1 MFKVVITEESTTM
14 QGTLSERLTGL
25 CCYIE
30 ALKEIGVSENLI
42 RNSINIVLEDEK
54 ENSKVETILDNDEV
68 KIQKINLSNMSK
80 EEAKKLLD
88 KLFD

>member
-1 MFKVVITEESTTM
+1 MFKVVITEERTEM
-14 QGTLSERLTGL
+14 QGTLSERLAGL

-30 ALKEIGVSENLI
+30 ALNKTGVPEKLI
-42 RNSINIVLEDEK
+42 RSSINVALEDEK
-54 ENSKVETILDNDEV
+54 ENGKVETILDDDKV

-80 EEAKKLLD
+80 EEAREILN